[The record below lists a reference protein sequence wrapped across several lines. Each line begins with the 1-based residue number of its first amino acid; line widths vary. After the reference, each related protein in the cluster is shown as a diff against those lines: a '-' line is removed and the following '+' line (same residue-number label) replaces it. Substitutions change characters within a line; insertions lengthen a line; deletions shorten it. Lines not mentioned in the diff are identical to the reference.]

1 MGDLLIQINLAKE
14 EVGSARSLL
23 DRLGISYSLVESGDR
38 VSLII
43 AGRHAMAF
51 AAAYAAIVDK
61 LEGEALELVYLAGE
75 LIVEDLGKYAV
86 FRAPTPREAREA
98 VEHISFLA
106 RAEAR
111 GRVVKA
117 GGEFVT
123 RLLDVSLNFRQMRR
137 GLAREVKS
145 FVGQIYDPRRRA
157 VHVPLRLY
165 RRYVELYIPRAAGTR
180 VDVPGGWLQL
190 VIGNGVISGW
200 DVMPPDFME
209 PLEMR
214 RLGSYTADIEGAE
227 AEVDLYAL
235 GEYWKVAVVKG
246 VGAATLLDYL
256 DIEGNIPEQ
265 DGKLYLSRW
274 ATAELL
280 RRGVL
285 RKDR

>member
-1 MGDLLIQINLAKE
+1 VGDLLIQINLAKE

-123 RLLDVSLNFRQMRR
+123 RLLDVSLN
-137 GLAREVKS
+137 
-145 FVGQIYDPRRRA
+145 
-157 VHVPLRLY
+157 
-165 RRYVELYIPRAAGTR
+165 
-180 VDVPGGWLQL
+180 
-190 VIGNGVISGW
+190 SG
-200 DVMPPDFME
+200 
-209 PLEMR
+209 R
-214 RLGSYTADIEGAE
+214 
-227 AEVDLYAL
+227 
-235 GEYWKVAVVKG
+235 
-246 VGAATLLDYL
+246 
-256 DIEGNIPEQ
+256 
-265 DGKLYLSRW
+265 
-274 ATAELL
+274 
-280 RRGVL
+280 
-285 RKDR
+285 